1 MQKGFLNGAQAQK
14 SLSQSTPKA
23 KLNPEEI
30 KMQEN
35 KIRQDLRALAV
46 KMAEHS
52 QQTTEYQ
59 SVIAVLRTK
68 TNEKKAYQM
77 VGDVL
82 SESTVGEVVPQL
94 EQQLVR
100 IAHIIGQYRAKQQE
114 KEVELR
120 SFLEKHGM
128 LSTAQQVQQGEKDK
142 AAKTAEL
149 KGAGILA

>member
-1 MQKGFLNGAQAQK
+1 
-14 SLSQSTPKA
+14 
-23 KLNPEEI
+23 
-30 KMQEN
+30 
-35 KIRQDLRALAV
+35 
-46 KMAEHS
+46 
-52 QQTTEYQ
+52 
-59 SVIAVLRTK
+59 
-68 TNEKKAYQM
+68 M

-149 KGAGILA
+149 KGAGILAWERKRRKTINSGCIVVDIENEIIKIKT